1 MVVNFFFIFVELQT
15 DIKTQEASANI
26 VEPSKNNAT
35 LMPEYSSCHSFETAV
50 TKSIETGMLFRINY
64 VSPSSVQ

>member
-35 LMPEYSSCHSFETAV
+35 LMPVSSSCHSFQKEGM
-50 TKSIETGMLFRINY
+50 KSIEFETGMLIE
-64 VSPSSVQ
+64 